1 MKDKPFKIDFFEL
14 MFLAQVCI
22 PPVPIARAMFWQ
34 DLCDVHYHEMSQS
47 ERKRMFDFIVK
58 QDSFTLENKDH
69 DYFFCRFYKFNQYN
83 IECVGEK
90 YDKQAFKYEGK
101 YHKSENISIN
111 DAYILKA
118 KLEFSI

>member
-1 MKDKPFKIDFFEL
+1 MIKKPFKIDFFEL

-34 DLCDVHYHEMSQS
+34 DLSDIHYHEMSQS
-47 ERKRMFDFIVK
+47 ERKRMFDFIVN
-58 QDSFTLENKDH
+58 QDNFTLENKDH
-69 DYFFCRFYKFNQYN
+69 DYFFCRFYKFNQYSV
-83 IECVGEK
+83 ECEGMKGSIKV
-90 YDKQAFKYEGK
+90 FKYEGK
-101 YHKSENISIN
+101 YHKSENTSIN